1 MFACRGCFLCLEFI
15 RKFAFAFGFF
25 TYHLIRMTKKQLFL
39 LLLFLLPAI
48 SVGGTNDSFLLRKI
62 HAVYRKSAKD
72 LSAARKEL
80 ILLCRTHNLPAHEVN
95 LIEGDLFF
103 NRGKYF
109 DAIKYYKRALYD
121 KVISQDVDWQKDL
134 MVRLMPCYFAIG
146 NIAGVERCSFRLERL
161 ARKSGDV
168 YNQAE
173 AIFFRGRCAYVRG
186 SKTVAYRLMR
196 SSIGRMEKASRSDE
210 DLYLYY
216 MFLVEYLQQDNRNEE
231 CRQVLRR
238 VSELAGVDDGAES
251 YRRARIPEQ
260 RLKDLYAHLAVLAHR
275 EGKSKQA
282 QRYYETFKMLGDSG
296 RYDYKCVLP
305 YLRADSLYDDM
316 TAFAR
321 ERISYLKQISVVGTT
336 EMIDAYRLLAEGY
349 EGKGNYRETTA
360 CYKQIAKLTRNI
372 ISREELDADSELTS
386 VYEQKNKEM
395 EQQRQIEEERT
406 FVMPVVVLSVVLLL
420 GGSIIYLTCR
430 FSRKMLQKNK
440 LMVKMLDE
448 KIRKE
453 RLARNEYLL
462 NEAKSAPDKERRLFE
477 SVREEMISRRLYLR
491 TDLNR
496 EALIQ
501 QFHIPKNKFSSLFTK
516 YAGVSYSQ
524 FVNGLRLEYAADIL
538 KKHPYYTID
547 YIARECGMTA
557 TTFYR
562 LFSSHY
568 GMTPAEYREAARLKV
583 HEQSETDEKPSISGE
598 SPASADTEDM

>member
-1 MFACRGCFLCLEFI
+1 
-15 RKFAFAFGFF
+15 
-25 TYHLIRMTKKQLFL
+25 MTKKQLLL
-39 LLLFLLPAI
+39 LLLFLLPVI
-48 SVGGTNDSFLLRKI
+48 SVGGTHDSLLLRKI

-80 ILLCRTHNLPAHEVN
+80 ILLRRTHNLPAHEVN

-168 YNQAE
+168 HNQAE

-216 MFLVEYLQQDNRNEE
+216 MFLVEYLQQDNRNDE
-231 CRQVLRR
+231 CWQVLCR
-238 VSELAGVDDGAES
+238 VSDLAGVDDGADS

-260 RLKDLYAHLAVLAHR
+260 RLKDLYAHLAVLARR
-275 EGKSKQA
+275 EGKSQQA

-321 ERISYLKQISVVGTT
+321 ERISYLEQISVVGTT

-349 EGKGNYRETTA
+349 EGKGNYRETAA
-360 CYKQIAKLTRNI
+360 CYKQIAKLKRNI
-372 ISREELDADSELTS
+372 IDREELDADSELTS

-395 EQQRQIEEERT
+395 EQQRQLDDERT
-406 FVMPVVVLSVVLLL
+406 FVMAVVVLLVVLLL
-420 GGSIIYLTCR
+420 GSITYFTYR

-440 LMVKMLDE
+440 RMVKMLDE

-453 RLARNEYLL
+453 QLARNEYLL
-462 NEAKSAPDKERRLFE
+462 NEARPASDKESRLFE

-583 HEQSETDEKPSISGE
+583 YEQSETDEKPSVPGE

>member
-48 SVGGTNDSFLLRKI
+48 SVGGTNDPFLLRKI

-275 EGKSKQA
+275 EGESKQA

-440 LMVKMLDE
+440 LMAKMLDE

-462 NEAKSAPDKERRLFE
+462 NEAKPVPDKERRLFE

-516 YAGVSYSQ
+516 YAGMSYSQ

-583 HEQSETDEKPSISGE
+583 HEQSETDEKLSISGE

>member
-1 MFACRGCFLCLEFI
+1 
-15 RKFAFAFGFF
+15 
-25 TYHLIRMTKKQLFL
+25 MTKKQLLL
-39 LLLFLLPAI
+39 LLLFLLPVI
-48 SVGGTNDSFLLRKI
+48 SVGGTHDSLLLRKI
-62 HAVYRKSAKD
+62 HTVYRQSAKD

-80 ILLCRTHNLPAHEVN
+80 ILLRRTHNLPAHEVN

-121 KVISQDVDWQKDL
+121 KVISRNVDRQKDL

-168 YNQAE
+168 HNQAE

-216 MFLVEYLQQDNRNEE
+216 MFLVEYLQQDNRNDE

-238 VSELAGVDDGAES
+238 VSDLAGVEDGADS

-260 RLKDLYAHLAVLAHR
+260 RLKDLYAHLAVLARR
-275 EGKSKQA
+275 EGKSQQA

-321 ERISYLKQISVVGTT
+321 ERISYLEQISVVGTT

-349 EGKGNYRETTA
+349 EGKGNYRETAA
-360 CYKQIAKLTRNI
+360 CYKQIAKLKRNI
-372 ISREELDADSELTS
+372 IDREELDADSELTS

-395 EQQRQIEEERT
+395 EQQRQLDDERT
-406 FVMPVVVLSVVLLL
+406 FVMAVVVLLVVLLL
-420 GGSIIYLTCR
+420 GSITYFTYR

-453 RLARNEYLL
+453 QLARNEYLL
-462 NEAKSAPDKERRLFE
+462 NEARPAPDKERRLFE

-516 YAGVSYSQ
+516 YAGMSYSQ

-547 YIARECGMTA
+547 YIAKECGMTA

-568 GMTPAEYREAARLKV
+568 GMTPAEYREAARLEV
-583 HEQSETDEKPSISGE
+583 HEQSETDEKPSLPGE
-598 SPASADTEDM
+598 APASADTED

>member
-48 SVGGTNDSFLLRKI
+48 SVGGTNDPFLLRKI

-238 VSELAGVDDGAES
+238 VSELAGVEDGAES

-440 LMVKMLDE
+440 LMAKMLDE

-453 RLARNEYLL
+453 RLVRNEYLL
-462 NEAKSAPDKERRLFE
+462 NEAKPVPDKERRLFE

-583 HEQSETDEKPSISGE
+583 HEQSETDEKLSISGE

>member
-48 SVGGTNDSFLLRKI
+48 SVGGTNDPFLLRKI

-440 LMVKMLDE
+440 RMVKMLDE

-453 RLARNEYLL
+453 QLARNEYLL
-462 NEAKSAPDKERRLFE
+462 NEARPASDKERRLFE

-568 GMTPAEYREAARLKV
+568 GMTPAEYREAVRLKV
-583 HEQSETDEKPSISGE
+583 YEQSETDEKLSVPGE